1 MENIK
6 EQIIEFCK
14 KNNRF
19 IVTDDL
25 KKYLKISGEEQT
37 EHFFDALKVLEEEGS
52 LFFDKKKG
60 YRILTNDLGFAYGK
74 IEINKEGTGFIHTK
88 DGYKIIVDNRNLNG
102 ALNGDCVLISSIEY
116 GKRNDFK
123 GEVYKVLKRKN
134 GEVIF
139 EVVGNGILATL
150 IPYDINKNVPIVI
163 NKNEYKNL
171 VDGEYVCVKVGTEK
185 VNGEYLAE
193 IQKVIGH
200 KNDADIDINLIY
212 MKHGIPIDF
221 SKEAL
226 KEADE
231 LPTEVTEDEIEGRVD
246 LRDKRTIT
254 IDCDG
259 TKDRD
264 DALYGERLANGN
276 FKLFVSISDLSHYV
290 KRGSKLFEEALNRR
304 TSHYPNNTC
313 NPMFPHKLSNGI
325 CSLNENVD
333 RLTKTCEMEITTE
346 GKVVD
351 YNVYKSV
358 IKSRKAMK
366 YSEVNRVLNGEIVE
380 GYEEYTEQLNL
391 LNDISN
397 ALESAR
403 NNRNCVDFGIN
414 DIEIDQD
421 NQRKINGFVMRGN
434 GVAERIIENC
444 MLITG
449 TTIAEHFS
457 WLPFIYRVHE
467 APSEEAVREV
477 IKILRLSGFD
487 IPKFNNV
494 DEKIINSIL
503 DKVKNSDQ
511 AKVVR
516 TMLLQSMKRARYD
529 VNNVGHFA
537 LQLLKYC
544 HFTSPIRRVA
554 DFMIHTLID
563 ELESFD
569 YSSDSMERLE
579 GEFTEIADKASSTEK
594 IAQLIEEEALMMAM
608 AEYMEGHI
616 GEEFKG
622 IVTKVSQT
630 GMLIETDGM
639 ITGKVAFENMIDDYY
654 YYVAENNA
662 IIGKHTKKKYQI
674 GKRVCVIVKDACKKT
689 RTIDFEI
696 GKEKSLRKK
705 S

>member
-1 MENIK
+1 MK

-19 IVTDDL
+19 INANDL

-37 EHFFDALKVLEEEGS
+37 ENFFDALKALEEDGS
-52 LFFDKKKG
+52 LFFDIKKG
-60 YRILTNDLGFAYGK
+60 YRILENDLGFAYGE
-74 IEINKEGTGFIHTK
+74 IEINKEGTGFVHTK
-88 DGYKIIVDNRNLNG
+88 DGYKIIINNQDLNG
-102 ALNGDCVLISSIEY
+102 ALNGDHVLISSIDY
-116 GKRNDFK
+116 VKRNDFQ
-123 GEVYKVLKRKN
+123 GEVYKVLKRKS

-139 EVVGNGILATL
+139 EVIGNGISATL
-150 IPYDINKNVPIVI
+150 VPYNINQNIPIVI
-163 NKNEYKNL
+163 NKNEYRNL
-171 VDGEYVCVKVGTEK
+171 VDGEYVCIKVGTEK
-185 VNGEYLAE
+185 QNGEYLAE
-193 IQKVIGH
+193 IKKIIGH
-200 KNDADIDINLIY
+200 KDDADIDIDLIY
-212 MKHGIPIDF
+212 MKYGVPIEF
-221 SKEAL
+221 SKEAQ

-231 LPTEVTEDEIEGRVD
+231 LPNEVTNEEIEGRVD
-246 LRDKRTIT
+246 LRTKKIIT
-254 IDCDG
+254 IDCDK

-264 DALYGERLANGN
+264 DAIYGERLPNGN
-276 FKLFVSISDLSHYV
+276 FKLYVSISDVSHYV
-290 KRGSKLFEEALNRR
+290 KRGSKLFEEAINRL
-304 TSHYPNNTC
+304 TSYYPNNTC

-333 RLTKTCEMEITTE
+333 RLTKTCEMEITPE

-366 YSEVNRVLNGEIVE
+366 YSEVNKVLE
-380 GYEEYTEQLNL
+380 GGFVSGYDEYTEQLKL
-391 LNDISN
+391 LNEISN

-421 NQRKINGFVMRGN
+421 EKRNTKGFVMNGN
-434 GVAERIIENC
+434 GVAGRIIENC

-449 TTIAEHFS
+449 TTIAEHLS

-467 APSEEAVREV
+467 APSDEAVREA
-477 IKILRLSGFD
+477 IKILRLSGFE
-487 IPKFNNV
+487 IPKFNNI
-494 DEKIINSIL
+494 DEKTINGIL
-503 DKVKNSDQ
+503 EKIKNSEQ

-529 VNNVGHFA
+529 VNNIGHFA

-544 HFTSPIRRVA
+544 HFTSPIRRIA
-554 DFMIHTLID
+554 DFMVHTLID
-563 ELESFD
+563 ELELFD
-569 YSSDSMERLE
+569 YSNDNIERLE
-579 GEFTEIADKASSTEK
+579 SEFAEIADKASRVER
-594 IAQLIEEEALMMAM
+594 IAQLIEEEALAMAM

-622 IVTKVSQT
+622 IITKVYQN
-630 GMLIETDGM
+630 GMIIETDDM
-639 ITGKVAFENMIDDYY
+639 ITGKVAFENMLDDYY
-654 YYVAENNA
+654 YYVAEKNA

-674 GKRVCVIVKDACKKT
+674 GKRICVVAKDACKQT
-689 RTIDFEI
+689 RTINFEI
-696 GKEKSLRKK
+696 GKQKSLRKD

>member
-1 MENIK
+1 MK
-6 EQIIEFCK
+6 QQIIEFCK

-19 IVTDDL
+19 IIANDI

-37 EHFFDALKVLEEEGS
+37 EHFFDALKALEEDGS

-60 YRILTNDLGFAYGK
+60 YRILTNDLGFAYGE
-74 IEINKEGTGFIHTK
+74 IEINKEGTGFVHTK
-88 DGYKIIVDNRNLNG
+88 DGYKIIVDNKNLNG
-102 ALNGDCVLISSIEY
+102 ALNGDYVLISSIDY
-116 GKRNDFK
+116 GRRNDFN
-123 GEVYKVLKRKN
+123 GEVYKVLKRKT

-139 EVVGNGILATL
+139 EVVGNGVLATL
-150 IPYDINKNVPIVI
+150 IPYDMNQNVPIVI
-163 NKNEYKNL
+163 NKNEYRNL
-171 VDGEYVCVKVGTEK
+171 IDGEYVSVKVGTKKE
-185 VNGEYLAE
+185 NGEYLAE
-193 IQKVIGH
+193 IQRVIGH

-212 MKHGIPIDF
+212 MKYGVPIDF

-231 LPTEVTEDEIEGRVD
+231 LPTEVIEDEIEDRVD
-246 LRDKRTIT
+246 LRHKKIIT

-264 DALYGERLANGN
+264 DAIYGEFLPNGN
-276 FKLFVSISDLSHYV
+276 FKLYVSISDLSHYV

-333 RLTKTCEMEITTE
+333 RLTKTCEMEITQE

-351 YNVYKSV
+351 YKVYKSV

-366 YSEVNRVLNGEIVE
+366 YSEVNKVLEGECIF
-380 GYEEYTEQLNL
+380 GYEEYIEQLNL
-391 LNDISN
+391 LNEISN
-397 ALESAR
+397 ALEKSR
-403 NNRNCVDFGIN
+403 NKRNCVDFGIN

-421 NQRKINGFVMRGN
+421 EKRNTKGFSMRGN
-434 GVAERIIENC
+434 GTAGRIIENC

-467 APSEEAVREV
+467 APSEESVREA

-487 IPKFNNV
+487 IPRFNNI
-494 DEKIINSIL
+494 DEKMINSIL

-511 AKVVR
+511 AKIVR

-529 VNNVGHFA
+529 INNIGHFA

-563 ELESFD
+563 EFDSFD
-569 YSSDSMERLE
+569 YSDDSMQRLE
-579 GEFTEIADKASSTEK
+579 KELADIADKASHTEK
-594 IAQLIEEEALMMAM
+594 IAQLIEEEALAMAM
-608 AEYMEGHI
+608 AEYMEDHV
-616 GEEFKG
+616 GEEYKG
-622 IVTKVSQT
+622 IITKVYKN
-630 GMLIETDGM
+630 GMVVETDDM
-639 ITGKVAFENMIDDYY
+639 ITGKIAFENMLDDYY

-674 GKRVCVIVKDACKKT
+674 GKRVCVVVKDACKQT
-689 RTIDFEI
+689 RTINFEI
-696 GKEKSLRKK
+696 GKEKSLRQK

>member
-1 MENIK
+1 MK
-6 EQIIEFCK
+6 QQIIEFCK

-19 IVTDDL
+19 IMANDL

-37 EHFFDALKVLEEEGS
+37 ENFFDALKALEEDGS
-52 LFFDKKKG
+52 LFFDTKKG
-60 YRILTNDLGFAYGK
+60 YRILTNDLGFAYGE
-74 IEINKEGTGFIHTK
+74 IQINKEGTGFVHTK
-88 DGYKIIVDNRNLNG
+88 DGYKIIIDNQNLNG
-102 ALNGDCVLISSIEY
+102 ALAGDYVLISSIDY
-116 GKRNDFK
+116 GKRNDFR
-123 GEVYKVLKRKN
+123 GEVYKVLKRKT

-150 IPYDINKNVPIVI
+150 LPYDINQNISIVI

-171 VDGEYVCVKVGTEK
+171 VDGEYVSIKVGTEK
-185 VNGEYLAE
+185 VNGAYLAE

-212 MKHGIPIDF
+212 MKYGVPIDF

-231 LPTEVTEDEIEGRVD
+231 LPFEVTEEEIEGRLD
-246 LRDKRTIT
+246 LRPKKIIT

-264 DALYGERLANGN
+264 DAIYGERLPNGN
-276 FKLFVSISDLSHYV
+276 FKLYVSISDLSHYV
-290 KRGSKLFEEALNRR
+290 KRGSKLFEEAINRR

-325 CSLNENVD
+325 CSLNENED
-333 RLTKTCEMEITTE
+333 RLTKTCEMEITLE

-366 YSEVNRVLNGEIVE
+366 YSEVNKVLEGQCVS
-380 GYEEYTEQLNL
+380 GYEEYVEQLNL

-397 ALESAR
+397 ALEKAR

-414 DIEIDQD
+414 DVEIDQD
-421 NQRKINGFVMRGN
+421 EQKKTKGFAMRGN
-434 GVAERIIENC
+434 GVAGRIIENC

-457 WLPFIYRVHE
+457 WIPFIYRVHE
-467 APSEEAVREV
+467 APSEEAVREA
-477 IKILRLSGFD
+477 IKILRLSGFE

-494 DEKIINSIL
+494 DEKMINSIL
-503 DKVKNSDQ
+503 DKVKNSAQ

-554 DFMIHTLID
+554 DFMIHILID

-569 YSSDSMERLE
+569 YSNDNIERLE
-579 GEFTEIADKASSTEK
+579 RELAEIADKASSTEK
-594 IAQLIEEEALMMAM
+594 IAQLIEEEALAMAM
-608 AEYMEGHI
+608 AEYMESHI
-616 GEEFKG
+616 GEEFNG
-622 IVTKVSQT
+622 IITKVYQN
-630 GMLIETDGM
+630 GMFVETDGM
-639 ITGKVAFENMIDDYY
+639 ITGKISFENMLDDYY
-654 YYVAENNA
+654 YYVAEKNA

-674 GKRVCVIVKDACKKT
+674 GKRVCVVVKDACKQT
-689 RTIDFEI
+689 RTINFEI

>member
-1 MENIK
+1 MSKQKTE
-6 EQIIEFCK
+6 EQQIIEFCK

-19 IVTDDL
+19 IIANDL
-25 KKYLKISGEEQT
+25 SKNLKISGEQQT
-37 EHFFDALKVLEEEGS
+37 KHFFDALKELEEDGS

-60 YRILTNDLGFAYGK
+60 YRILTNDLGYAYGQ
-74 IEINKEGTGFIHTK
+74 IEINKEGTGFVHTK
-88 DGYKIIVDNRNLNG
+88 DGYKIIIDNQNLDG
-102 ALNGDCVLISSIEY
+102 ALNGDCVLVSSIEY

-123 GEVYKVLKRKN
+123 GEVYKVLKRKT

-139 EVVGNGILATL
+139 EVVGDGILATL
-150 IPYDINKNVPIVI
+150 IPYDINQNVPIII

-171 VDGEYVCVKVGTEK
+171 VDGEYICVKIGTEK
-185 VNGEYLAE
+185 LNDAYLAE
-193 IQKVIGH
+193 IKKVIGH
-200 KNDADIDINLIY
+200 KNDGDIDINLIY
-212 MKHGIPIDF
+212 IKHGVPIDF

-231 LPTEVTEDEIEGRVD
+231 LPIEVTEDEIEGRVD
-246 LRDKRTIT
+246 LRPKKIIT
-254 IDCDG
+254 VDCDG

-264 DALYGERLANGN
+264 DALYGERLSNGN

-333 RLTKTCEMEITTE
+333 RLTKTCEMEITSE

-358 IKSRKAMK
+358 IRSRKAMK
-366 YSEVNRVLNGEIVE
+366 YSEVNKVLDGELVE
-380 GYEEYTEQLNL
+380 GYQDYVDQLNL

-397 ALESAR
+397 ALERAR

-414 DIEIDQD
+414 DVEIDQD
-421 NQRKINGFVMRGN
+421 EQRKTKGFMMRGN
-434 GVAERIIENC
+434 GVAGRIIENC

-494 DEKIINSIL
+494 DEKMLNNIL

-569 YSSDSMERLE
+569 YSSENIQRLE
-579 GEFTEIADKASSTEK
+579 RDLVEIADKASSTEK
-594 IAQLIEEEALMMAM
+594 VAQLIEEEALAMAM
-608 AEYMEGHI
+608 AEYMENHI
-616 GEEFKG
+616 GEQFNG
-622 IVTKVSQT
+622 TITKVYQN
-630 GMLIETDGM
+630 GMFVETDGM
-639 ITGKVAFENMIDDYY
+639 ITGKVSFENTLDDY
-654 YYVAENNA
+654 
-662 IIGKHTKKKYQI
+662 
-674 GKRVCVIVKDACKKT
+674 
-689 RTIDFEI
+689 
-696 GKEKSLRKK
+696 
-705 S
+705 

>member
-1 MENIK
+1 MK
-6 EQIIEFCK
+6 QQIIDFCN

-19 IVTDDL
+19 IIANDL

-37 EHFFDALKVLEEEGS
+37 ECFFDALKALEENGS
-52 LFFDKKKG
+52 LFFHKQKG
-60 YRILTNDLGFAYGK
+60 YRILTNDLGFAYGE
-74 IEINKEGTGFIHTK
+74 IEINKEGTGFVHTK
-88 DGYKIIVDNRNLNG
+88 DGYKIIIDNKNLNG
-102 ALNGDCVLISSIEY
+102 ALNGDYVLISSIEY

-123 GEVYKVLKRKN
+123 GEVYKVLKRKS

-139 EVVGNGILATL
+139 EVVGNGVLAIL
-150 IPYDINKNVPIVI
+150 IPYNINQNVPVLI

-171 VDGEYVCVKVGTEK
+171 VDGEYICVKVGTEK

-212 MKHGIPIDF
+212 MKYGVPIDF
-221 SKEAL
+221 SEAVL
-226 KEADE
+226 KEANE
-231 LPTEVTEDEIEGRVD
+231 LPTEVTEDEIDGRVD
-246 LRDKRTIT
+246 LRDRKIIT

-264 DALYGERLANGN
+264 DAIYGERLPNGN

-290 KRGSKLFEEALNRR
+290 KRGSKLFEEAINRR

-333 RLTKTCEMEITTE
+333 RLTKTCEMEITPE

-366 YSEVNRVLNGEIVE
+366 YSEVNKVLNGETIE

-391 LNDISN
+391 LNEISK

-403 NNRNCVDFGIN
+403 NKRNCVDFGIN

-421 NQRKINGFVMRGN
+421 DQRNTKGFVMRGN
-434 GVAERIIENC
+434 GVAGRIIENC

-487 IPKFNNV
+487 IPKFNNI
-494 DEKIINSIL
+494 DEKMINVIL

-544 HFTSPIRRVA
+544 HFTSPIRRVS

-569 YSSDSMERLE
+569 YSSDSIERLE
-579 GEFTEIADKASSTEK
+579 RELAEIADRASSAEK
-594 IAQLIEEEALMMAM
+594 IAQLIEEEALAMSM

-616 GEEFKG
+616 GEKFNG
-622 IVTKVSQT
+622 IITKVYQN
-630 GMLIETDGM
+630 GMFVETDGM
-639 ITGKVAFENMIDDYY
+639 ITGKIAFENMLDDYY
-654 YYVAENNA
+654 YYVAEKHA
-662 IIGKHTKKKYQI
+662 IMGKHTKKKYQI
-674 GKRVCVIVKDACKKT
+674 GKRVCVVVKDACKQT
-689 RTIDFEI
+689 RTINFEI
-696 GKEKSLRKK
+696 GKEKSLRKN

>member
-1 MENIK
+1 MK
-6 EQIIEFCK
+6 QQIIDFCK

-19 IVTDDL
+19 IMLNDL
-25 KKYLKISGEEQT
+25 KKQLKISGEEQT
-37 EHFFDALKVLEEEGS
+37 EHFFDALKALEEDGS

-60 YRILTNDLGFAYGK
+60 YRILTNDLGFAYGE
-74 IEINKEGTGFIHTK
+74 IEINKEGTGFMHTK
-88 DGYKIIVDNRNLNG
+88 DGYKIIIDNQNLNG
-102 ALNGDCVLISSIEY
+102 ALNGDYVLISSIEY

-123 GEVYKVLKRKN
+123 GEVYKILKRKK

-139 EVVGNGILATL
+139 EVVGNGALATL
-150 IPYDINKNVPIVI
+150 IPYDINQNVPIVI

-171 VDGEYVCVKVGTEK
+171 VDGEYVCVKVGIEK
-185 VNGEYLAE
+185 LNGDYLAE

-212 MKHGIPIDF
+212 MKYDVPIDF

-231 LPTEVTEDEIEGRVD
+231 LPTGVSEDEIEGRID
-246 LRDKRTIT
+246 LRPKKIIT
-254 IDCDG
+254 VDCDG

-264 DALYGERLANGN
+264 DALYGERLSNGN

-290 KRGSKLFEEALNRR
+290 KRGSKLFEEAINRR

-333 RLTKTCEMEITTE
+333 RLTKTCEMEITPE

-366 YSEVNRVLNGEIVE
+366 YSEVNKVLNGELVE
-380 GYEEYTEQLNL
+380 GYEDYVDQLNI
-391 LNDISN
+391 LNDISK
-397 ALESAR
+397 ALEKAR

-414 DIEIDQD
+414 DVEIEQD
-421 NQRKINGFVMRGN
+421 EKRATKGFVMRGN
-434 GVAERIIENC
+434 GIAGRIIENC

-467 APSEEAVREV
+467 APSEEAVREA

-487 IPKFNNV
+487 IPKFNNI
-494 DEKIINSIL
+494 DEKMINSIL

-529 VNNVGHFA
+529 VNNIGHFA

-569 YSSDSMERLE
+569 YSNDSIERLE
-579 GEFTEIADKASSTEK
+579 REFAEIADKASSTEK
-594 IAQLIEEEALMMAM
+594 IAQLIEEEALSMAM
-608 AEYMEGHI
+608 AEYMENHI

-622 IVTKVSQT
+622 IVTKVYQN
-630 GMLIETDGM
+630 GMIVETDGM
-639 ITGKVAFENMIDDYY
+639 VTGKVAFENMLDDYY
-654 YYVAENNA
+654 YYDAENNA
-662 IIGKHTKKKYQI
+662 IIGKHAKKKYQI
-674 GKRVCVIVKDACKKT
+674 GKRVCVVVKDACKQT
-689 RTIDFEI
+689 RTINFEI

>member
-1 MENIK
+1 MK
-6 EQIIEFCK
+6 QQIIEFCK
-14 KNNRF
+14 RNNRF
-19 IVTDDL
+19 IVVNNL
-25 KKYLKISGEEQT
+25 KKQLKISGEEQT
-37 EHFFDALKVLEEEGS
+37 KNFFDALKALEEDGS
-52 LFFDKKKG
+52 LFFDTKKG
-60 YRILTNDLGFAYGK
+60 YRILINDLGFAYGE

-88 DGYKIIVDNRNLNG
+88 DGYKIIIDNQNLNG
-102 ALNGDCVLISSIEY
+102 ALNGDYVLISSIYY

-139 EVVGNGILATL
+139 EVVGNGVLATL
-150 IPYDINKNVPIVI
+150 IPYDINQNIPIVI
-163 NKNEYKNL
+163 NKNQYKNL
-171 VDGEYVCVKVGTEK
+171 VDGEYVSVKVGTEK
-185 VNGEYLAE
+185 VNGAYLAE
-193 IQKVIGH
+193 IQKTIGH

-212 MKHGIPIDF
+212 MKYGVPIDF

-231 LPTEVTEDEIEGRVD
+231 LPTEVTEAQIEGRVD
-246 LRDKRTIT
+246 LRPKKIIT

-259 TKDRD
+259 TKDID
-264 DALYGERLANGN
+264 DAIFGERLQNGN
-276 FKLFVSISDLSHYV
+276 FKLLVSISDVSHYV
-290 KRGSKLFEEALNRR
+290 KRGSKLFEEAINRR

-333 RLTKTCEMEITTE
+333 RLTKTCEMEITSE

-351 YNVYKSV
+351 YKVYKSV

-366 YSEVNRVLNGEIVE
+366 YSEVNMILAGESVP
-380 GYEEYTEQLNL
+380 GYEKYIEQLNL
-391 LNDISN
+391 LNDISIT
-397 ALESAR
+397 LENAR
-403 NNRNCVDFGIN
+403 NKRNCVDFGIN
-414 DIEIDQD
+414 DVEIDQD
-421 NQRKINGFVMRGN
+421 DKRNTMGFVMRGN
-434 GVAERIIENC
+434 GVAGRIIENC

-467 APSEEAVREV
+467 DPSEETVRGA

-487 IPKFNNV
+487 IPKFNNI
-494 DEKIINSIL
+494 DEKMINSIL
-503 DKVKNSDQ
+503 EKVKNSDQ
-511 AKVVR
+511 AKIVR

-537 LQLLKYC
+537 LQLLNYC
-544 HFTSPIRRVA
+544 HFTSPIRRVT

-563 ELESFD
+563 ELETFD
-569 YSSDSMERLE
+569 YSNDSIERLE
-579 GEFTEIADKASSTEK
+579 RELADVADKASSTEK
-594 IAQLIEEEALMMAM
+594 IAQLIEEEALAMSM
-608 AEYMEGHI
+608 AEYMQGHV
-616 GEEFKG
+616 GEEFNG
-622 IVTKVSQT
+622 IITKVHQN
-630 GMLIETDGM
+630 GMFVETDGM
-639 ITGKVAFENMIDDYY
+639 ITGKVAFENMLDDYY

-674 GKRVCVIVKDACKKT
+674 GKRVCVVVKDACKQT
-689 RTIDFEI
+689 RTINFQM

>member
-1 MENIK
+1 MK
-6 EQIIEFCK
+6 QQIIEFCK

-19 IVTDDL
+19 IIVNDL
-25 KKYLKISGEEQT
+25 KKILKISGEEQT
-37 EHFFDALKVLEEEGS
+37 EYFFDALNALEEDGS

-60 YRILTNDLGFAYGK
+60 YRILTNDLGFAYGQ
-74 IEINKEGTGFIHTK
+74 IEINKEGTGFVHTK
-88 DGYKIIVDNRNLNG
+88 DGYKIIIDNQNLNG
-102 ALNGDCVLISSIEY
+102 ALNGDYVLISSIDY

-123 GEVYKVLKRKN
+123 GEVYKVLKRKS

-139 EVVGNGILATL
+139 EVIGNGTLATL
-150 IPYDINKNVPIVI
+150 VPYDMNQNVPIII

-171 VDGEYVCVKVGTEK
+171 VDGEYVCVKVGIEK

-193 IQKVIGH
+193 IQKVVGH

-212 MKHGIPIDF
+212 MKYGVPIDF

-231 LPTEVTEDEIEGRVD
+231 LPTEVTEDEIEDRVD
-246 LRDKRTIT
+246 LRNKKILT

-264 DALYGERLANGN
+264 DAIYAERLPNGN

-325 CSLNENVD
+325 CSLNENVN
-333 RLTKTCEMEITTE
+333 RLTKTCEIEITPE

-366 YSEVNRVLNGEIVE
+366 YSEVNKVLEGEFVA
-380 GYEEYTEQLNL
+380 GYEEYAEQLNL
-391 LNDISN
+391 LNEISN
-397 ALESAR
+397 ALENAR

-421 NQRKINGFVMRGN
+421 EKRNTKGFVTRGN
-434 GVAERIIENC
+434 GVAGRIIENC

-457 WLPFIYRVHE
+457 WLPVIYRVHE
-467 APSEEAVREV
+467 APSEEAVIEV

-487 IPKFNNV
+487 IPKFNNI
-494 DEKIINSIL
+494 DEKMINSIL
-503 DKVKNSDQ
+503 NKVKNSDQ
-511 AKVVR
+511 AKIVR

-569 YSSDSMERLE
+569 YSNHSIERLE
-579 GEFTEIADKASSTEK
+579 KELAEIADKASATEK
-594 IAQLIEEEALMMAM
+594 IAQLIEEEALAMSM

-616 GEEFKG
+616 GEEFNG
-622 IVTKVSQT
+622 IITKVYQN
-630 GMLIETDGM
+630 GMFVETDDM
-639 ITGKVAFENMIDDYY
+639 ITGKVAFENMLDDYY

-674 GKRVCVIVKDACKKT
+674 GKRVCVIVKDACKQT